1 MFVYKHA
8 ERIEYVKKVAYFLR
22 KIQTLRVRNSTI
34 LSIKNANFS
43 GYCFY
48 MNSNIQ

>member
-8 ERIEYVKKVAYFLR
+8 KTIEYVKKVAYYLR
-22 KIQTLRVRNSTI
+22 KMQTLRVINSTI
-34 LSIKNANFS
+34 VSIKDANFS